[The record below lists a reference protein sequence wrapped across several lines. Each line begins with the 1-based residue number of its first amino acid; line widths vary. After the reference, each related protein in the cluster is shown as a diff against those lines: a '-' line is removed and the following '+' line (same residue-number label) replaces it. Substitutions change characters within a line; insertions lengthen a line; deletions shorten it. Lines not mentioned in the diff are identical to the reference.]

1 MPESLIPLEEE
12 ILELYR
18 APIIGA
24 SYNNTYGEEN
34 IKSLVE
40 KFRVL
45 DEQKSQIMQGLVV
58 LYSKSPDLATSYVSV
73 AVLHALGMSK
83 NVQEAY
89 LWAKGLDESETFIH
103 HFDIGK
109 SLAEYFT

>member
-1 MPESLIPLEEE
+1 MPESLIQLEEE

-18 APIIGA
+18 SPIIGA

-45 DEQKSQIMQGLVV
+45 DEQKSQIMQDLVV

>member
-18 APIIGA
+18 SPIIGA

-34 IKSLVE
+34 IKSLVD
-40 KFRVL
+40 KFREL

-89 LWAKGLDESETFIH
+89 LWAKELDESETFIH

>member
-18 APIIGA
+18 SPIIGA

-40 KFRVL
+40 KFSVL
-45 DEQKSQIMQGLVV
+45 DEQKSQIMSWMIQV
-58 LYSKSPDLATSYVSV
+58 LY
-73 AVLHALGMSK
+73 
-83 NVQEAY
+83 
-89 LWAKGLDESETFIH
+89 
-103 HFDIGK
+103 
-109 SLAEYFT
+109 

>member
-1 MPESLIPLEEE
+1 VPESLIPLEEE

-18 APIIGA
+18 SPIIGA

-40 KFRVL
+40 KFREL

>member
-1 MPESLIPLEEE
+1 VPESLIPLEEE

-18 APIIGA
+18 SPIIGA

-40 KFRVL
+40 KFREL

-89 LWAKGLDESETFIH
+89 LWAKGLDESEIFIH

>member
-18 APIIGA
+18 SPIIGA

-34 IKSLVE
+34 VKSLVE
-40 KFRVL
+40 KFREL

>member
-1 MPESLIPLEEE
+1 MSESLIPLEEE

-18 APIIGA
+18 SPIIGA

-40 KFRVL
+40 KFSVL
-45 DEQKSQIMQGLVV
+45 DEQKSQIMQDLVV

>member
-18 APIIGA
+18 SPIIGA

-34 IKSLVE
+34 IKSLVK

-45 DEQKSQIMQGLVV
+45 DEQKSQIMQDLVV

>member
-18 APIIGA
+18 SPIIGA

-40 KFRVL
+40 KFSVL
-45 DEQKSQIMQGLVV
+45 DEQKSQTMQDLVV

-73 AVLHALGMSK
+73 AVLHSLGMSK

>member
-1 MPESLIPLEEE
+1 VPESLIPLEEE
-12 ILELYR
+12 ILDLYR
-18 APIIGA
+18 SPIIGA

-40 KFRVL
+40 KFREL
-45 DEQKSQIMQGLVV
+45 DEQKNQIMKDLVV
-58 LYSKSPDLATSYVSV
+58 SYSQSPDLATSYVSV

-83 NVQEAY
+83 KVQEAY
-89 LWAKGLDESETFIH
+89 LWAKGLDESETFTH

>member
-18 APIIGA
+18 SPIIGA

-40 KFRVL
+40 KFREL

-73 AVLHALGMSK
+73 AVLHALGISK

-89 LWAKGLDESETFIH
+89 FWAKGLDESETFIH

>member
-18 APIIGA
+18 SPIIGA

-34 IKSLVE
+34 IKSLVV
-40 KFRVL
+40 KFREL
-45 DEQKSQIMQGLVV
+45 DEQKSQIMQDLVV

-83 NVQEAY
+83 SVQEAY

>member
-1 MPESLIPLEEE
+1 
-12 ILELYR
+12 
-18 APIIGA
+18 
-24 SYNNTYGEEN
+24 
-34 IKSLVE
+34 
-40 KFRVL
+40 
-45 DEQKSQIMQGLVV
+45 MQDLVV

-73 AVLHALGMSK
+73 AVLHALGMTK

>member
-1 MPESLIPLEEE
+1 MSESLIQLEEE

-18 APIIGA
+18 SPIIGA

-45 DEQKSQIMQGLVV
+45 DEQKSQIMQDLVV

>member
-18 APIIGA
+18 SPIIGA

-40 KFRVL
+40 KFSVL
-45 DEQKSQIMQGLVV
+45 DEQKSQTMQDLVV

-83 NVQEAY
+83 KVQEAY

>member
-1 MPESLIPLEEE
+1 MSESLIPLEEQ

-18 APIIGA
+18 SPIIGA

-40 KFRVL
+40 KFSVL
-45 DEQKSQIMQGLVV
+45 DEQKSQIMQDLVV